1 VKPAAFEYVPVETIE
16 AALQAK
22 SEHGEQARFLAG
34 GQSLVPAM
42 NFRMAEPAVLIDL
55 NPIAGLDYI
64 RHDGSAL
71 RIGALARYRALQ
83 RSDLVARH
91 QPMMAQALPHVAHPQ
106 IRNRGTLAG
115 NLAHADPASEMPA
128 VVLALGGRL
137 LARSVRGE
145 RWIAAQDFF
154 QGVLVTALEP
164 DELLAEIEVPDL
176 PPGARTCFLEVA
188 RRQGD
193 YALLGVAAAAAPG
206 AAVRLAF
213 CSAGDTPVLLTF
225 PDHASPDEVARM
237 VQRDL
242 DPPGNLHATGAY
254 RRHLAGVLARRALQ
268 TIASP
273 AA

>member
-1 VKPAAFEYVPVETIE
+1 MKPAAFDYLAVETVE
-16 AALQAK
+16 AALEAK
-22 SEHGEQARFLAG
+22 SEHGDEGRFLAG

-55 NPIAGLDYI
+55 NRIPDLNYI
-64 RHDGSAL
+64 RHDGAAL

-83 RSDLVARH
+83 RSEIVAKH
-91 QPMMAQALPHVAHPQ
+91 QPIFVEALPHVAHPQ

-128 VVLALGGRL
+128 VVLALGARM

-145 RWIAAQDFF
+145 RWIAARDFF
-154 QGVLVTALEP
+154 QGPLMNALEP

-176 PPGARTCFLEVA
+176 PRGARSSFVEVA

-193 YALLGVAAAAAPG
+193 YAILGVAAVVVPG
-206 AAVRLAF
+206 VEVRLAF
-213 CSAGDTPVLLTF
+213 CSAGDTPVLMTF
-225 PDHASPDEVARM
+225 AGEPPVEEIVRAI
-237 VQRDL
+237 QRDL
-242 DPPGNLHATGAY
+242 DPPANIHATSAY
-254 RRHLAGVLARRALQ
+254 RRHLAGVLTRRAL
-268 TIASP
+268 TNRIER